1 MRTESA
7 RGTIRWPVA
16 ARYDGPVPLSN
27 PRRSFLVDSAIAV
40 AMFALALL
48 SLIGLAEFVGT
59 RAMDTLGF
67 TLIAAQTLS
76 LAWRRRYP
84 VIVLVVVVAGFIID
98 RGLDYPSSW
107 AFFGTAFALYTVGA
121 ELRSRKSLY
130 VAGTAIA
137 VIVAWTGVGIWFYE
151 LPAPFIVTVFG
162 FATFPYVL
170 GREARRREQRALAL
184 EARAIRAEFDRE
196 RQAADAVQEERTRI
210 ARELHD
216 VVAHEV
222 AVMTIQ
228 AAAAGRVLDTSP
240 EEARVAMNTVE
251 ESGRRALTEMRRLLG
266 LLRTDEQRDLA
277 PLPGL
282 DALDALVEQLGDAG
296 LKVRLTV
303 QGTRRSLPAGV
314 DVNAYRIV
322 QESLTNT
329 VKHAGP
335 GAQADVVVAFSDDDL
350 QILVNDDGLGA
361 AGGIGDNGS
370 GHGLVGM
377 RERVSLLDGSLVA
390 GPQAGGGYRVRATI
404 PLSPV

>member
-1 MRTESA
+1 
-7 RGTIRWPVA
+7 VQ
-16 ARYDGPVPLSN
+16 LSN

-48 SLIGLAEFVGT
+48 SLIGFSAFPDA
-59 RAMDTLGF
+59 RPMDALGF
-67 TLIAAQTLS
+67 ALIAAQTLS
-76 LAWRRRYP
+76 LAWRRRFP
-84 VIVLVVVVAGFIID
+84 VTVLVIVVGGFIID
-98 RGLDYPSSW
+98 RGLNYPSSW

-121 ELRSRKSLY
+121 ELRSRKSL
-130 VAGTAIA
+130 VVGGVTIA
-137 VIVAWTGVGIWFYE
+137 VIVAWTAVGVRFYD
-151 LPAPFIVTVFG
+151 LPAPVVVTVFG
-162 FATFPYVL
+162 FATFPYIL

-196 RQAADAVQEERTRI
+196 RQAAEAVQEERTRI

-222 AVMTIQ
+222 TVMTIQ
-228 AAAAGRVLDTSP
+228 AAAAHRVLDANP
-240 EEARVAMNTVE
+240 EEARTAINTVE

-266 LLRTDEQRDLA
+266 LLRTDEERDLA

-282 DALDALVEQLGDAG
+282 DALGALVEQLGDAG

-329 VKHAGP
+329 AKHAGR
-335 GAQADVVVAFSDDDL
+335 GAQADVVVAYGDDDL
-350 QILVNDDGLGA
+350 RILVNDDGLGA
-361 AGGIGDNGS
+361 AGGIGVNGS
-370 GHGLVGM
+370 GHGLAGM
-377 RERVSLLDGSLVA
+377 RERVALLDGSLVA

>member
-1 MRTESA
+1 
-7 RGTIRWPVA
+7 
-16 ARYDGPVPLSN
+16 
-27 PRRSFLVDSAIAV
+27 
-40 AMFALALL
+40 
-48 SLIGLAEFVGT
+48 
-59 RAMDTLGF
+59 
-67 TLIAAQTLS
+67 
-76 LAWRRRYP
+76 
-84 VIVLVVVVAGFIID
+84 
-98 RGLDYPSSW
+98 
-107 AFFGTAFALYTVGA
+107 
-121 ELRSRKSLY
+121 
-130 VAGTAIA
+130 
-137 VIVAWTGVGIWFYE
+137 
-151 LPAPFIVTVFG
+151 
-162 FATFPYVL
+162 
-170 GREARRREQRALAL
+170 RRREQRALAL

-196 RQAADAVQEERTRI
+196 RQAADAVQAERTRI

-222 AVMTIQ
+222 TVMTIQ
-228 AAAAGRVLDTSP
+228 AAAAHRVLDTNP
-240 EEARVAMNTVE
+240 EEARIAMYTVG

-335 GAQADVVVAFSDDDL
+335 GAQADVVVAFSDEDL
-350 QILVNDDGLGA
+350 RILVNDDGLGA
-361 AGGIGDNGS
+361 AGDIGDTSS
-370 GHGLVGM
+370 GHGLAGM
-377 RERVSLLDGSLVA
+377 RERVALLDGSLVA